1 MKTLQIRCE
10 LDYLAAEPADYV
22 FNIQAAHHPWQYI
35 VSENL
40 YVDPPAQFSFG
51 LHPTGLNRLAKMR
64 GGAGPL
70 TVRYDATVQV
80 NYPLPT
86 GHEEEMSIANLPVEV
101 IPYIWASRY
110 CESDAVLQ
118 VVGRTFGSLP
128 KGYQRVEAICQWI
141 RDNIVYL
148 VGTSGPTTGTR
159 DVLVN
164 RAGVCRD
171 FAHLGITFCRALNIP
186 ARFVTGYT
194 WYTEPPA
201 DFHAIFEAY
210 LGGRW
215 ILFDATQL
223 APMTDVVRIA
233 TGKDAADTAFATI
246 FGAVKMPRMNP
257 AVQVLSDQPQ
267 VVQQP
272 TQTQARVVSG

>member
-1 MKTLQIRCE
+1 MKTLQISWE
-10 LDYLAAEPADYV
+10 LDYLADTDADYV
-22 FNIQAAHHPWQYI
+22 FNLQAAHHSWQKI

-40 YVDPPAQFSFG
+40 ELSPDAPLAVG
-51 LHPTGLNRLAKMR
+51 LHPTGLNRLVKTR
-64 GGAGPL
+64 SSPGEFQ
-70 TVRYDATVQV
+70 VRYNATVQV

-86 GHEEEMSIANLPVEV
+86 GNEQEMAIADLPVEV
-101 IPYIWASRY
+101 IPYIWSSRY

-118 VVGRTFGSLP
+118 VAGCTFGHLP

-141 RDNIVYL
+141 RQNIVYQI
-148 VGTSGPTTGTR
+148 GTSGPTTSTR
-159 DVLVN
+159 EVLVN

-194 WYTEPPA
+194 WYAEPPA

-215 ILFDATQL
+215 ILFDATEL
-223 APMTDVVRIA
+223 APMTDLVRIS

-246 FGAVKMPRMNP
+246 FGQVKMPRMNP
-257 AVQVLSDQPQ
+257 AVTVLEEKPEIVDE
-267 VVQQP
+267 P
-272 TQTQARVVSG
+272 TESSVALA